1 MTVAVP
7 SFAPP
12 HTVYADPF
20 WDGVAANELRL
31 PRCTGCGAFQWY
43 PLAGVDHC
51 SGAILEW
58 TTVGPV
64 GTIFTFTVVRRPFL
78 PGSSKSD
85 VPNTSVLVELDEARG
100 VRLVGRL
107 TDGFEPE
114 IGLRVAGE
122 FFDNDGR
129 RDLQFTPLGAGEKS
143 SRLNGGSDG

>member
-1 MTVAVP
+1 MAVP

-12 HTVYADPF
+12 HTVYAGPF

-51 SGAILEW
+51 AGATLEW
-58 TTVGPV
+58 TPVRAV

-78 PGSSKSD
+78 PGSSKAD
-85 VPNTSVLVELDEARG
+85 VPITSVLVELDDAPS
-100 VRLVGRL
+100 VRLIGRL
-107 TDGFEPE
+107 TDGFDPE
-114 IGLRVAGE
+114 IGMRVAGE

-129 RDLQFTPLGAGEKS
+129 RDLQFTPVGAGEKS